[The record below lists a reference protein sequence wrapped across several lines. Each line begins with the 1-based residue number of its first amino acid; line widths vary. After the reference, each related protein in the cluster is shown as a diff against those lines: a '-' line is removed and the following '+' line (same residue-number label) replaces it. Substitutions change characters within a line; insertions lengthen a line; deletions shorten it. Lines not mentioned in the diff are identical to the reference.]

1 MSEIISLEMVL
12 KELHNI
18 SGFRISVHDIHH
30 KEIASYPKELTRFC
44 GMMQQDT
51 SIYRSCVKNDS
62 AAFDKVKK
70 DEQPYIYRCQFG
82 LYEAVAPLYYSG
94 ILSGYLMMGQAL
106 DTSIHTKEEV
116 YRLSRQYV
124 SNPVALKEAIESIPA
139 ATKDKISSCIN
150 IMGIC
155 AEYIT
160 LSNRFKASTKNLAQD
175 VKKYIQENYEKKI
188 TLEILCKQFY
198 CSKATLTHSFK
209 KTYGETISHFMTLT
223 RLEKAEKLLAVSDMK
238 IGEIAT
244 RCGFADQN
252 YFCKVF
258 IKVFGIT
265 PNAYRKK
272 NREL

>member
-1 MSEIISLEMVL
+1 
-12 KELHNI
+12 
-18 SGFRISVHDIHH
+18 
-30 KEIASYPKELTRFC
+30 
-44 GMMQQDT
+44 
-51 SIYRSCVKNDS
+51 
-62 AAFDKVKK
+62 
-70 DEQPYIYRCQFG
+70 
-82 LYEAVAPLYYSG
+82 
-94 ILSGYLMMGQAL
+94 
-106 DTSIHTKEEV
+106 
-116 YRLSRQYV
+116 
-124 SNPVALKEAIESIPA
+124 
-139 ATKDKISSCIN
+139 
-150 IMGIC
+150 
-155 AEYIT
+155 
-160 LSNRFKASTKNLAQD
+160 
-175 VKKYIQENYEKKI
+175 
-188 TLEILCKQFY
+188 LEILCKQFY